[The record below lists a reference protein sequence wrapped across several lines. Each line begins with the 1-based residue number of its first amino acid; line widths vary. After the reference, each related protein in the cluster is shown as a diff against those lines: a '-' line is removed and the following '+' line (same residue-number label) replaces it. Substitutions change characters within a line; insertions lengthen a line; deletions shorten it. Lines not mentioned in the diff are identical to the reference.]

1 MSWRQAAPWWSWAL
15 PALAWA
21 ALVLVPPD
29 AAGGAGAAALLAV
42 LVGSV
47 FAAVHHAEVI
57 AHRVGEPFGALVLA
71 IAVTVIEVALIVS
84 LMLAS
89 PDGKPT
95 LARDT
100 VFAAVIIVCNGI
112 VGLCL
117 LAGGARHHEQGFE
130 VRGAASYLAVLI
142 TFATLTL
149 VMPGF
154 TTTAPGLLYSPSQM
168 AFVSVASLAL
178 YAVFLFVQTVR
189 HRDYF
194 LPAAEQH
201 DEEAHAA
208 PPTTQQAGAAA
219 LLLLAALGAVVW
231 LAKGLAPTLEAG
243 VRALGAAQPA
253 AIIGVVIAALVLLP
267 ESLAA
272 VRAARLDRL
281 QTSLNLALGSAMA
294 SIALTV
300 PVVVAVSLWLG
311 TPLVLGLGGKD
322 MAFLALT
329 LLVSTLTLG
338 TGRTTVLQGAVH
350 LVIMAAFVF
359 LVVVP

>member
-1 MSWRQAAPWWSWAL
+1 ML
-15 PALAWA
+15 PTFTWA

-29 AAGGAGAAALLAV
+29 AGGGASAATLLAV
-42 LVGSV
+42 LIGSV

-57 AHRVGEPFGALVLA
+57 AHRVGEPFGALVPA

-95 LARDT
+95 FARDT

-154 TTTAPGLLYSPSQM
+154 TTTAPGLLYSPSQI
-168 AFVSVASLAL
+168 AFVSVPSLAL

-189 HRDYF
+189 HCDYF
-194 LPAAEQH
+194 LP
-201 DEEAHAA
+201 
-208 PPTTQQAGAAA
+208 
-219 LLLLAALGAVVW
+219 AALGAVVW

-253 AIIGVVIAALVLLP
+253 AVIGVVIAALVLLP

-272 VRAARLDRL
+272 VQAARLDRL

-300 PVVVAVSLWLG
+300 PAVVAASLWLG
-311 TPLVLGLGGKD
+311 TLLVLGLGGKD
-322 MAFLALT
+322 MTFLGLT

-338 TGRTTVLQGAVH
+338 TGRTTVL
-350 LVIMAAFVF
+350 
-359 LVVVP
+359 

>member
-1 MSWRQAAPWWSWAL
+1 MTGRQAAPWWSWAL
-15 PALAWA
+15 PVLAWA
-21 ALVLVPPD
+21 ALVLVRPD
-29 AAGGAGAAALLAV
+29 GAGGLGAAV
-42 LVGSV
+42 LFAGLIGSV

-84 LMLAS
+84 LMLTAA
-89 PDGKPT
+89 DGKPT

-100 VFAAVIIVCNGI
+100 VFAAIMIVCNGV
-112 VGLCL
+112 VGLCI
-117 LAGGARHHEQGFE
+117 AVGGARHHEQGFQ
-130 VRGAASYLAVLI
+130 VSGAASYLAVLI

-149 VMPGF
+149 ALPGF
-154 TTTAPGLLYSPSQM
+154 TTTAPGLLYSPAQM
-168 AFVSVASLAL
+168 VFVSAASLGL

-194 LPAAEQH
+194 LPAAQEG

-208 PPTTQQAGAAA
+208 PPTLRQAGVAA
-219 LLLLAALGAVVW
+219 LLLPLALGAVVW

-243 VRALGAAQPA
+243 VRQLGAPQPA
-253 AIIGVVIAALVLLP
+253 AVIGVVIAGLVLLP

-272 VRAARLDRL
+272 VRAARLNRL

-300 PVVVAVSLWLG
+300 PVVVAVSLRLG
-311 TPLVLGLGGKD
+311 TPLVLGLGGKELT
-322 MAFLALT
+322 FLALT

-350 LVIMAAFVF
+350 LVIMAAFAF

>member
-1 MSWRQAAPWWSWAL
+1 M
-15 PALAWA
+15 
-21 ALVLVPPD
+21 
-29 AAGGAGAAALLAV
+29 
-42 LVGSV
+42 
-47 FAAVHHAEVI
+47 
-57 AHRVGEPFGALVLA
+57 
-71 IAVTVIEVALIVS
+71 
-84 LMLAS
+84 
-89 PDGKPT
+89 
-95 LARDT
+95 
-100 VFAAVIIVCNGI
+100 
-112 VGLCL
+112 
-117 LAGGARHHEQGFE
+117 
-130 VRGAASYLAVLI
+130 LI